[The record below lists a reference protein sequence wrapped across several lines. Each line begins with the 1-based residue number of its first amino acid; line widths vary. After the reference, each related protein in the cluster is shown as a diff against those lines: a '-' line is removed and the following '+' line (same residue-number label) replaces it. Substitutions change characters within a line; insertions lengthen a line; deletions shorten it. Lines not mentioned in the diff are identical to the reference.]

1 MKTTLKTVI
10 LWLAVLTAVLV
21 PCLKLFQEGDW
32 LFYVI
37 RDSAMHKEWLEIGIL
52 AVLLIV
58 ACLCIRNRKILFGT
72 LTGIILLVAYLHS
85 MLLPLLLAG
94 LWFAVLMLTGNIVA
108 GIAVAIVTAG
118 ILSVFGQCTPNSVL
132 LVTLAIQL
140 ILRFVFR
147 SIGTFPLGRKQS
159 IGTFPL
165 GRKQS
170 IGTFPL
176 DRKRPIGT
184 FPLGRN
190 RTIGTLL
197 QRAGN
202 ISNGRKDRLL
212 LALIVLVLL
221 VQIGRANECIDFDSL
236 WYGVRSLQV
245 LTPGGSIFEDLGLV
259 GMVYTYPKGFE
270 ILTLPLN
277 MTESYAVIS
286 AFNLFLFVYGLSVT
300 ADIAE
305 RLTSFY
311 AKNGKET
318 GDAAFGQQVSP
329 YAKLAVLFTV
339 LVPGI
344 VNMTLSA
351 KPDLIT
357 WLLQLV
363 MLDRFF
369 AVIAET
375 KRREKTV
382 TGKAVILKALP
393 VISVYLLSLAMKPTA
408 LIFSTALLGMMFV
421 WTVYRAVIGRRFGQE
436 GRSLLDE
443 NSQQGRFL
451 LDENSQQG
459 HSFGQQ
465 GTSLLTENYIE
476 IIFSASALAIVWGRT
491 MKLTGMPFTSV
502 FTGVLEK
509 LGFTMKYPFGS
520 RALPQSWQEG
530 SQLVVALKRVVKM
543 LLMPDGKDMSHVI
556 IAWGGSLFFVLG
568 VLIVRN
574 VAVIVKNRRKEKSD
588 PAAKGIHS
596 GEKSGAS
603 LLLPAALTVF
613 LPFIVTCFVTLTML
627 YQVDGNYYMTMYSIV
642 IFLAVVFE
650 QEGRSLLT
658 ENEQQGHSFV
668 QEGTSLSSDFV
679 QEGTS
684 PLTEKRLTAAAF
696 ALILVFQFV
705 IMTMTNWA
713 GVTGFTKIQANR
725 GYFSHK
731 EYYREQLTEVDG
743 SLYDFLSADPR
754 TRVVAFGEH
763 PTCLQFDC
771 ITQSYNDITS
781 PWGNVEIV
789 NTADAFID
797 YLHFARVD
805 YVYGDAAH
813 LSEDAWKWSKGL
825 IDEMTV
831 RGVLTD
837 FIYEGE
843 NWVAKVN

>member
-21 PCLKLFQEGDW
+21 PCLTLFQEGNW
-32 LFYVI
+32 LSYVI
-37 RDSAMHKEWLEIGIL
+37 RDSAMHKEWLETGIL
-52 AVLLIV
+52 AVLLTA
-58 ACLCIRNRKILFGT
+58 ACLCTGNRKALIGILA
-72 LTGIILLVAYLHS
+72 GIILLTVYLHS
-85 MLLPLLLAG
+85 MLLPLLLAV

-108 GIAVAIVTAG
+108 GIAAAIVAAG
-118 ILSVFGQCTPNSVL
+118 ILSVFGKCTPAGVL
-132 LVTLAIQL
+132 LLTAAVQLMLRLTGVYSALQFPRRNSHGDTPPTLWAAGERPSPSKVSPARCSSAA
-140 ILRFVFR
+140 LR
-147 SIGTFPLGRKQS
+147 
-159 IGTFPL
+159 
-165 GRKQS
+165 
-170 IGTFPL
+170 
-176 DRKRPIGT
+176 
-184 FPLGRN
+184 N
-190 RTIGTLL
+190 
-197 QRAGN
+197 
-202 ISNGRKDRLL
+202 DRLL
-212 LALIVLVLL
+212 TALIVLVLL

-300 ADIAE
+300 AGIAG
-305 RLTSFY
+305 RLTSFRE
-311 AKNGKET
+311 KNRKET
-318 GDAAFGQQVSP
+318 DGAVSGLQASP
-329 YAKLAVLFTV
+329 CAKPAVLFTA

-351 KPDLIT
+351 KPDILT

-375 KRREKTV
+375 KKSEKTV

-393 VISVYLLSLAMKPTA
+393 VISVYLLSLTMKPTA
-408 LIFSTALLGMMFV
+408 LIFSTALLGMMFL
-421 WTVYRAVIGRRFGQE
+421 WTVYRAVTVRRFE
-436 GRSLLDE
+436 
-443 NSQQGRFL
+443 
-451 LDENSQQG
+451 QQG
-459 HSFGQQ
+459 HSFVQE
-465 GTSLLTENYIE
+465 GTAPLTENFIE
-476 IIFSASALAIVWGRT
+476 IIFSALALAIVWGRT

-509 LGFTMKYPFGS
+509 LGFTMKYPFSS
-520 RALPQSWQEG
+520 RALPESWQEG
-530 SQLVVALKRVVKM
+530 SQLMVALKRTAKM
-543 LLMPDGKDMSHVI
+543 LLMPGGKDMSHVI

-568 VLIVRN
+568 VLTVWN
-574 VAVIVKNRRKEKSD
+574 VAVIVKKRRKEKSD
-588 PAAKGIHS
+588 PAAKGIRFE
-596 GEKSGAS
+596 EKSGSS
-603 LLLPAALTVF
+603 LLFPAALTVF

-627 YQVDGNYYMTMYSIV
+627 YQVDGNYYMMLYSIV

-658 ENEQQGHSFV
+658 ENNQQGHSFV
-668 QEGTSLSSDFV
+668 QEGTSLPAGNSREEMSL
-679 QEGTS
+679 
-684 PLTEKRLTAAAF
+684 LTKKRVSAAAF

-713 GVTGFTKIQANR
+713 GVTGFTEIQANK
-725 GYFSHK
+725 GYYSHK
-731 EYYREQLTEVDG
+731 EYYKEQLTEVDG

-754 TRVVAFGEH
+754 TRAVAFGEH
-763 PTCLQFDC
+763 PVCLQFGC

-797 YLHFARVD
+797 YLHFAEVD
-805 YVYGDAAH
+805 YVYGDAVH
-813 LSEDAWKWSKGL
+813 LSEDAWQWSKGL
-825 IDEMTV
+825 IDEMTR

-837 FIYEGE
+837 FVYEGE
-843 NWVAKVN
+843 NWIAKVN